1 MQQETIER
9 KQNISKEDISK
20 TYNEYEY
27 KEFKRKQYTGG
38 KVGRGHKRYFDK

>member
-9 KQNISKEDISK
+9 KQNISKEYISK

-27 KEFKRKQYTGG
+27 KEFKRKQYTGL
-38 KVGRGHKRYFDK
+38 KVGRSHKRYFDK